1 MVVLGGDGGGFV
13 VDGVILVVMV
23 MFVMTV
29 DIRFILCASSELR
42 HFTLK

>member
-23 MFVMTV
+23 MFVMKW
-29 DIRFILCASSELR
+29 
-42 HFTLK
+42 TLGSLSVPHQN